1 MKAIKPLCMVLGLA
15 LAGPL
20 AAADF
25 KFGYIK
31 IERIYSE
38 SAPAQMAQKKLE
50 KEFAPREAELK
61 KLAAKAKDL
70 QTQLGKKPDEA
81 TRRSIEREMGT
92 LEREYQ
98 AKLRDF
104 RDDLNQRRN
113 EEFAAVQERANRLVR
128 QIAEK
133 EQYDLVLQDA
143 VYVNPKF
150 DITPRVLKELEK

>member
-1 MKAIKPLCMVLGLA
+1 MKAINTLCLALGLVFA
-15 LAGPL
+15 AS
-20 AAADF
+20 ASAADF

-38 SAPAQMAQKKLE
+38 SAPAQAAQKKLE
-50 KEFAPREAELK
+50 REFAPREAELK
-61 KLAAKAKDL
+61 RLGAKAKDL
-70 QTQLGKKPDEA
+70 QAQLAKKPDDG
-81 TRRSIEREMGT
+81 TRRTIEREMGS

-150 DITPRVLKELEK
+150 DITPRVLKEMEK